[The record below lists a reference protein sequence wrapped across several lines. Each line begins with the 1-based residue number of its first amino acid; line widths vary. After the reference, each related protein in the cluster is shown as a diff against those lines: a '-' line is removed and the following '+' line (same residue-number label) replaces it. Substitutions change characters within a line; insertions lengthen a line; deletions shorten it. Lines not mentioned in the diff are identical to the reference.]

1 MKYIRGVAI
10 RIALVVIPAFAAIA
24 LVALLDVLN
33 ATGGIVV
40 VAYTAVAVAIGTAI
54 GRSIDR
60 LPGRE
65 RR

>member
-1 MKYIRGVAI
+1 MNYIRDMAV
-10 RIALVVIPAFAAIA
+10 RLALVVIPALAAIG
-24 LVALLDVLN
+24 LVALLNALN

-40 VAYTAVAVAIGTAI
+40 VAYTGAAVAIGTAI
-54 GRSIDR
+54 GCSVDR